1 VNLIQRIVVD
11 AFAGFDEG
19 PAPAGGD
26 AVDG

>member
-1 VNLIQRIVVD
+1 VNLIQGIVVD